1 MGGKR
6 SQTPDGT
13 SSEGQQQQSHAR
25 PLTLTHPISPPR
37 KKRRRLS
44 ELPSPSEEGATAR
57 PTRVQASPINTHTH
71 THAPAIVPSPF
82 QLTKIRDLPLELN
95 RDTVTL
101 RDLLGDPLISECWQ
115 FNYLHDVDFLMS
127 AFDEDVKGLVEVHVV
142 HGFWKR
148 EDLVK
153 RGLEVR

>member
-13 SSEGQQQQSHAR
+13 SSEGQQQQSR
-25 PLTLTHPISPPR
+25 TGPLTLTHPISPPR

-44 ELPSPSEEGATAR
+44 EPPSPSEEGATAR

-71 THAPAIVPSPF
+71 APLIVPSPF